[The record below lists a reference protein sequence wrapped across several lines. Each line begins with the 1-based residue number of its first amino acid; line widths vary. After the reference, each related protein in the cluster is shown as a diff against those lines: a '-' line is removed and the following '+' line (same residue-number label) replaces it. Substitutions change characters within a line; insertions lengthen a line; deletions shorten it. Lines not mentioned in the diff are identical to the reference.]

1 MEFSQRHNMQYF
13 ETSALNNHDVE
24 RPFEFIADEFAR
36 SYQHY
41 IAKKGGEN

>member
-1 MEFSQRHNMQYF
+1 MKFAQESSLQYF

-36 SYQHY
+36 SYQDY
-41 IAKKGGEN
+41 IARKG